1 MSVTNVG
8 GTVVN
13 YLDFIGSATGS
24 GPALRVLGTD
34 ASADLNLA
42 PKGTGKLRFG
52 TLTATADAAVT
63 GYITI
68 KDAGGTTRK
77 LAVIS

>member
-1 MSVTNVG
+1 MGIACETAGAGADNIDLSLTPAGAGNVC
-8 GTVVN
+8 
-13 YLDFIGSATGS
+13 
-24 GPALRVLGTD
+24 
-34 ASADLNLA
+34 
-42 PKGTGKLRFG
+42 FG
-52 TLTATADAAVT
+52 THSAVGVELVT